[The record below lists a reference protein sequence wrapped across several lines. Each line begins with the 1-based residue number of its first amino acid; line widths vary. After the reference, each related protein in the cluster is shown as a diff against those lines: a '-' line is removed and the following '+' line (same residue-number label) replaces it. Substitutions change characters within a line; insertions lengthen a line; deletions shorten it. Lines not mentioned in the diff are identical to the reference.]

1 MDASQAHFVRLLEV
15 YEGDDA
21 DDADDEGDA
30 LGGGA
35 EPAPFAAN
43 PRGLPSRFMVGDL
56 RQRPRALTA
65 ALRHAAQRQQP
76 AYLHVLVAAPVF
88 ESELDPKVA
97 ASLAPRW
104 EYLAVQKALFFH
116 FDPVEDDPA
125 AAAAAAEAA
134 AAAAREREEGRGYIG
149 VEEEPEMVSAS
160 SALPLE
166 SFFQSVFLSE
176 ADGAWYLRLKHED
189 RQGRLHTFSEA
200 LGSFEAFLRQ
210 QVGLGVGV
218 GLGLGLGVGLGLGL
232 GLALGFAPA
241 AAVRRGGMHAHRT
254 RAHRMRVC
262 IACACASPARVHR
275 MRVCIACA

>member
-116 FDPVEDDPA
+116 FS
-125 AAAAAAEAA
+125 
-134 AAAAREREEGRGYIG
+134 ARDT
-149 VEEEPEMVSAS
+149 
-160 SALPLE
+160 
-166 SFFQSVFLSE
+166 SFKRLACSFLSR
-176 ADGAWYLRLKHED
+176 ASFSSRVRLSESCS
-189 RQGRLHTFSEA
+189 TCSSFS
-200 LGSFEAFLRQ
+200 R
-210 QVGLGVGV
+210 
-218 GLGLGLGVGLGLGL
+218 
-232 GLALGFAPA
+232 
-241 AAVRRGGMHAHRT
+241 
-254 RAHRMRVC
+254 
-262 IACACASPARVHR
+262 
-275 MRVCIACA
+275 